1 MLVTNLITFELIA
14 LFAPQLLKID
24 PFQTLMCRGGGLFNN
39 YYIPDGRMTTNWE
52 YVKIMILGSR
62 ERKELEIETGKTLEK
77 YANIARDLFV
87 RLQTSLN
94 AGIFR

>member
-1 MLVTNLITFELIA
+1 
-14 LFAPQLLKID
+14 
-24 PFQTLMCRGGGLFNN
+24 
-39 YYIPDGRMTTNWE
+39 MTTNWE